1 MKTRI
6 LFVIDGM
13 EFGGGERVFTQIMN
27 GLPLDQYDLFLAS
40 GPHPSFYEAIDR
52 TPVKRFAIDF
62 SNRYDPRVMLKLIG
76 IIKDHH
82 IDIVHG
88 QGARAEF
95 FARLASRLSR
105 RTHYISTV
113 AMPVEGYD
121 VGPGMR
127 RLYRA
132 LDGFTERFVDYF
144 LVVSA
149 VLEQAMIKGHGIPP
163 EKVIKIYNG
172 IETDHYRPED
182 LEAPRRRIREAFS
195 LADRE
200 LVIGTVG
207 RLVWQKGFNDFLQSV
222 PALLKDIPQARFIL
236 VGDGPLRQ
244 DLEEQAKTLGIRDRL
259 ILTGHRRDIR
269 DMMAAMDIVVIP
281 SLLEGFPMVTL
292 EAMAM
297 ERPIVATAIDGI
309 TEQISDGE
317 DGLLVP
323 ARNPEA
329 LAQAIRR
336 LAVDPPYA
344 RSLGCRARKRVLAD
358 FSVQKMIAETIK
370 VYKRL

>member
-27 GLPLDQYDLFLAS
+27 GLPQDQYELFLAS

-52 TPVKRFAIDF
+52 TPVKRFAINF
-62 SNRYDPRVMLKLIG
+62 SNRYDPRIVLTLLR
-76 IIKDHH
+76 IIKDHR

-95 FARLASRLSR
+95 FARLASCMSR
-105 RTHYISTV
+105 SSHYISTV

-121 VGPGMR
+121 VGTGMR
-127 RLYRA
+127 RIYRA
-132 LDGFTERFVDYF
+132 LDGFTEQFVDYF

-149 VLEQAMIKGHGIPP
+149 VLEQAMIKGHGISP

-172 IETDHYRPED
+172 IETDHYHPED
-182 LEAPRRRIREAFS
+182 LDEPRRRIRKEFS
-195 LADRE
+195 LADNE
-200 LVIGTVG
+200 LIIGTVG
-207 RLVWQKGFNDFLQSV
+207 RLVWQKGFNYFLQSL
-222 PALLKDIPQARFIL
+222 PPLIQGIPQSRFIL

-244 DLEEQAKTLGIRDRL
+244 ELEDQANTLGLSDRL
-259 ILTGHRRDIR
+259 LMTGHRRDIR

-309 TEQISDGE
+309 TEQITDGE

-323 ARNPEA
+323 AKNPEA
-329 LAQAIRR
+329 LGQAIRR
-336 LAVDPPYA
+336 LADDLSYA
-344 RSLGCRARKRVLAD
+344 RSLGSRARKKVLAD